1 MRPAMEMPF
10 EQSTRKNENSENC
23 RFNRDRA
30 DFSGRDRLR
39 QALAHKVDAAK
50 ERFVDALRGAH

>member
-1 MRPAMEMPF
+1 MEMPF
-10 EQSTRKNENSENC
+10 EQSTGKSENSESC

-50 ERFVDALRGAH
+50 ERFVDAL